1 MASNDG
7 APGLAPSE
15 SVSVQGGLDDAE
27 RRQARIGVLYGV
39 AAFGWWGLC
48 AIYFKAV
55 AHVPALQVLAHRVV
69 WSLLFLIA
77 LIAFQQNWTVVAR
90 VWRDRRT
97 LARLGLTTVLIAN
110 NWGLFIWAVAN
121 DRLLEAS
128 LGYFINPLVNVLL
141 GFIFLRERLRRMQG
155 ISVVLALAG
164 VAFMVVRY
172 GHLPWIAL
180 VLAFSFGFYGL
191 IRKTADVPP
200 LVGLTV
206 ETALMLPLA
215 LVYLVVQQLRGA
227 GAFGADWATS
237 LLLMAAGIITAVP
250 LLWFV
255 AAAKRLRYVT
265 MGFIQYLAPTGQ
277 FLLAVLVYHEA
288 FTSDHLITFAFIWAA
303 LVLYSVDSVIQPRR
317 AWKT

>member
-15 SVSVQGGLDDAE
+15 SNLMQGNIDDAE
-27 RRQARIGVLYGV
+27 RRQARIGVVYGV

-77 LIAFQQNWTVVAR
+77 LVWFQQNWAVMAR
-90 VWRDRRT
+90 TWRDRRT
-97 LARLGLTTVLIAN
+97 LARLGLTTVLIGN

-141 GFIFLRERLRRMQG
+141 GFVFLRERLRRMQG
-155 ISVVLALAG
+155 ISVVLASVG
-164 VAFMVVRY
+164 VAFMIVCH
-172 GHLPWIAL
+172 GQLPWIAL

-200 LVGLTV
+200 LIGLTV
-206 ETALMLPLA
+206 ETALMLPVA
-215 LVYLVVQQLRGA
+215 LVYLIVQQFRGT
-227 GAFGADWATS
+227 GAFGSDSATS
-237 LLLMAAGIITAVP
+237 LLLTAAGIITAVP

-277 FLLAVLVYHEA
+277 FLLAVLAYGET
-288 FTSDHLITFAFIWAA
+288 FTRDHLITFAFIWAA
-303 LVLYSVDSVIQPRR
+303 LVLYSIDAVMQPRR